1 MEVLLLGIKPYDFK
15 NDDGERV
22 SGNKVFYIT
31 EDKIDGIVGHAPM
44 IISVGEDVVPFIT
57 VLPAIYNL
65 NCTTKVGRNN
75 KAELVVKGATLVS
88 EVKNLFAK
96 ATK

>member
-1 MEVLLLGIKPYDFK
+1 
-15 NDDGERV
+15 
-22 SGNKVFYIT
+22 
-31 EDKIDGIVGHAPM
+31 M